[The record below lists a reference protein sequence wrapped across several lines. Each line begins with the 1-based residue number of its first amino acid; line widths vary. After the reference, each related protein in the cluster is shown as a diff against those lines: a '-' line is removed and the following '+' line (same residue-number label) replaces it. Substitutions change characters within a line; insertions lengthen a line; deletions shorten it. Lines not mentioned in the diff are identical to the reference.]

1 MIAFYLTINKTAKGG
16 IKLFSSPDGSPTDLG
31 TAGQQALY
39 IFKDDRRQIV
49 QANGSTIFNIG
60 TLIYKNT
67 WRNKALELIMHDLN
81 NGKTIQEIMPDTRGQ
96 FCLIVHTGRDVF
108 VNTDKLGSFPV
119 YTFEDND
126 TIQISNILLLLAKNN
141 DVSINHQALVE
152 YLSFDFCFDSTF
164 FNEVEHLKM
173 ATIYQFGSERRAQ
186 VYDDVFSNIHLNKYT
201 NLQQVAGMA
210 KETLIHNL
218 SFLSSHDRIFVDVT
232 GGFDTRTVAAIL
244 QSRNVDFEAGA
255 CGEQVLGES
264 GFAERVAQALSVKFH
279 SDIKIADRYLLKKIL
294 DRHFM
299 ISAGVP
305 FLYHSS
311 ELINY
316 YENIRRDF
324 DIHVMGFGGTEL
336 SSQTLP
342 KLGLLSSRVSKKAL
356 FRKKYLYRDI
366 FIDSLIA
373 KAQYYENITKK
384 IDRVLQIVRSDLYNE
399 IGNLLSFSEWS
410 RYYAGCAIGTHNVL
424 IPAYSPFLES
434 NYLKLMLE
442 TSYDLKEYHNIQRT
456 ILTKLNPTVSSIM
469 TTHGYS
475 ADIGSR
481 SASSILR
488 RSKNGVKNLTRR
500 VIYQFGLFR
509 IMTFVENML
518 KKIKPPVNIE
528 EVQRSFWVS
537 EVNEAW
543 SDDMEIFELID
554 RNKLNKCLA
563 NERRPSELKAKI
575 LYLNRM
581 INECGARL

>member
-1 MIAFYLTINKTAKGG
+1 MIAFYLTINKTATGG
-16 IKLFSSPDGSPTDLG
+16 IKLFSSTDVSPTDLD

-39 IFKDDRRQIV
+39 IFKDNRRQIV

-60 TLIYKNT
+60 TLIYNNA
-67 WRNKALELIMHDLN
+67 WRYKALELIMNDLN
-81 NGKTIQEIMPDTRGQ
+81 NGKTIQEIMPSTRGQ

-108 VNTDKLGSFPV
+108 VITDKLGSFPV

-141 DVSINHQALVE
+141 DVSINHQAFAE
-152 YLSFDFCFDSTF
+152 YVSFDFCFDSTF

-173 ATIYQFGSERRAQ
+173 ATIYQFGSERKAQ
-186 VYDDVFSNIHLNKYT
+186 VYDDVFSNIHLNKHT
-201 NLQQVAGMA
+201 NLHQIAGMA
-210 KETLIHNL
+210 KETLAHNL
-218 SFLSSHDRIFVDVT
+218 SFLNSHDRIFVDLT
-232 GGFDTRTVAAIL
+232 GGFDTRTIAAIL
-244 QSRNVDFEAGA
+244 RNMNTDFEAGA
-255 CGEQVLGES
+255 CGEQVFRES
-264 GFAERVAQALSVKFH
+264 ELAERVAQALSVKFH
-279 SDIKIADRYLLKKIL
+279 FDIKITDMYLFKKIL
-294 DRHFM
+294 DRHFV
-299 ISAGVP
+299 ISAGIP

-311 ELINY
+311 EIINY
-316 YENIRRDF
+316 YENIRRGF
-324 DIHVMGFGGTEL
+324 DIHVVGFGGTEL
-336 SSQTLP
+336 SAQTLP
-342 KLGLLSSRVSKKAL
+342 KLGLSSRVSKKAL

-366 FIDSLIA
+366 FIDSFIA

-410 RYYAGCAIGTHNVL
+410 RYYAGCAIGTHNVI
-424 IPAYSPFLES
+424 IPAYSPFRES

-456 ILTKLNPTVSSIM
+456 ILTELNPTVSSIM

-475 ADIGSR
+475 ADTGSR
-481 SASSILR
+481 SASGVFM
-488 RSKNGVKNLTRR
+488 RSKNGVKNLARQM
-500 VIYQFGLFR
+500 IYQFGLFG
-509 IMTFVENML
+509 IMKFVEKML
-518 KKIKPPVNIE
+518 RKIKPPINIE

-543 SDDMEIFELID
+543 SDDMEIFVLID